1 MTYRTALALLV
12 AMAALGEPGDAGA
25 QVAGPS
31 GVLPSGNAVTDYD
44 QPLTGDA
51 YQRATSAA
59 LKFTGQGTVT
69 ETEAEG
75 SQGSEVE
82 VRLPDGRQVEVQLD
96 QSYAVVG
103 SETDDDGPNDVDHR
117 RWDDDD

>member
-1 MTYRTALALLV
+1 MSLALLV
-12 AMAALGEPGDAGA
+12 AVAVLSGAGEAGA

-31 GVLPSGNAVTDYD
+31 GVLPSGYAATDYD

-59 LKFTGQGTVT
+59 LQFTGEGTVT

-75 SQGSEVE
+75 SRGSEVE

-96 QSYAVVG
+96 QTYAVIG
-103 SETDDDGPNDVDHR
+103 SETDDDGPNDIDHR